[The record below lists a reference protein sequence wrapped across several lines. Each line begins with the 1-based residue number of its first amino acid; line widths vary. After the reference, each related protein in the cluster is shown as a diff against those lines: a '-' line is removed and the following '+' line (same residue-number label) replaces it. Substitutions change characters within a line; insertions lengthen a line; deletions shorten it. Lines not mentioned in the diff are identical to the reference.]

1 MGPMEWTSRNY
12 YEKSVRFLR
21 IGGLVAEYIIA
32 IDVTRV
38 RFPAD
43 ATPVP
48 MQTKLM
54 PSSWSLRAAHMHAR
68 QRP

>member
-1 MGPMEWTSRNY
+1 MPNLATHISTR
-12 YEKSVRFLR
+12 
-21 IGGLVAEYIIA
+21 GLVVEYIVA
-32 IDVTRV
+32 IDVARV

-43 ATPVP
+43 ATSVP

-54 PSSWSLRAAHMHAR
+54 PSSWSLRATHMHAR